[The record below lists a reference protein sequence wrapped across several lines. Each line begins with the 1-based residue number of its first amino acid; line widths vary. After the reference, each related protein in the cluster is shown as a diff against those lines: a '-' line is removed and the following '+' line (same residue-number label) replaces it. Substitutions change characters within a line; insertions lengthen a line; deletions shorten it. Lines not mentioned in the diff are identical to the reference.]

1 MLNLKTI
8 WTTGKNIVTGFMGD
22 KEVRTGSKI
31 SMCWLIFSGILILW
45 LLVGV
50 VILSVFYTPL
60 TQIFPH
66 LASIVTA
73 LIGGGAV
80 VFTTSETRKTIE
92 NVRNVRR
99 NEEESPQNPRIHD

>member
-1 MLNLKTI
+1 MLNLSTI
-8 WTTGKNIVTGFMGD
+8 LTTGKAVVSGFMGN

-31 SMCWLIFSGILILW
+31 SVCWLVFSGVLILW

-50 VILSVFYTPL
+50 IILSIFYTPL

-73 LIGGGAV
+73 LIGGGAIV
-80 VFTTSETRKTIE
+80 YTTSETRKTIE

-99 NEEESPQNPRIHD
+99 NEEENPQNPNIHD